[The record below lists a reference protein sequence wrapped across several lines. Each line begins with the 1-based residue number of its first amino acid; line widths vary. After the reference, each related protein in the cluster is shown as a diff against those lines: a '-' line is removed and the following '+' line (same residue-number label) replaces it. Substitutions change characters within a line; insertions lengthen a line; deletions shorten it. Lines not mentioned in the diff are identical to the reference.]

1 MLNLCFMFKCI
12 YFICMSVYIHIHMY
26 NMHVRCLQ
34 KSDEDAKPTS
44 TEELELHIVLSN
56 SVGAGD
62 QTLVLCKSNNV
73 VNTEPSL

>member
-1 MLNLCFMFKCI
+1 MFKCI
-12 YFICMSVYIHIHMY
+12 YFICTSVYIHILMY

-34 KSDEDAKPTS
+34 KSDEDEDAKPTR
-44 TEELELHIVLSN
+44 TEELGLHIVLSN

>member
-1 MLNLCFMFKCI
+1 
-12 YFICMSVYIHIHMY
+12 MY

-34 KSDEDAKPTS
+34 KSDEDAKPTR